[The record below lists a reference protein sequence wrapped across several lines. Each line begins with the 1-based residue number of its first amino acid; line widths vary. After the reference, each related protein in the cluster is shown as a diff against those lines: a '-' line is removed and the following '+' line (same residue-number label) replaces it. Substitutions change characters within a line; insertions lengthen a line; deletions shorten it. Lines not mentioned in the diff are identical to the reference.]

1 MRELPIP
8 FSDNMVLA
16 IQREHKTQARRL
28 MRPQPTPTPIGWR
41 FVSEDAGF
49 GWSDEPP
56 MDYFAPLCPFGV
68 PGDTLFV
75 QEVFGI
81 AAISFDPP
89 YVQVS
94 YGASGKDIKIPGWH
108 RATEFVSPDLNFQ
121 WCEPKRMPRWAS
133 RTSLRNESLRVEQLM
148 DITEED
154 ACAEG
159 FGSREAFLKTFR
171 AIYGLDD
178 DANPWVWVI
187 GFKHTEASA

>member
-1 MRELPIP
+1 MRVLPIP

-16 IQREHKTQARRL
+16 IQRGHKTQTRML

-49 GWSDEPP
+49 GWSGEPP
-56 MDYFAPLCPFGV
+56 MDYFSPLCPFGV

-75 QEVFGI
+75 QEAFGI
-81 AAISFDPP
+81 AVISFDPA

-94 YGASGKDIKIPGWH
+94 YRSSGKDIKIPGWH
-108 RATEFVSPDLNFQ
+108 RATEFVSPELTFS

-133 RTSLRNESLRVEQLM
+133 RFRLLNEFVRVEQLL

-154 ACAEG
+154 AQAEG
-159 FGSREAFLKTFR
+159 FRSQEAFLKAFR
-171 AIYGLDD
+171 VIYDLDE

-187 GFKHTEASA
+187 GFKRAEVPA